1 MVYRDTLIAATGC
14 SHLQLMMG
22 RHIHTTL
29 STLST
34 ALQPRWPNPDLVRQK
49 DFDTKLSYR
58 RNYDRHHEVCPES
71 PGDTVRVRT
80 DNEKSWTNTGVIT
93 NRADTPRSYT
103 VQTESDMYRR
113 NRRHLSVV
121 PLSPIKLPRVTG
133 NQSQLRV
140 VSTEIVTGEVPLNPS
155 PVSANPVLRRS
166 VRSIIRFA
174 RLIEE

>member
-58 RNYDRHHEVCPES
+58 RNYDRHHEVCPLS

-121 PLSPIKLPRVTG
+121 PLSPIKLPPRYW
-133 NQSQLRV
+133 QS
-140 VSTEIVTGEVPLNPS
+140 VSTESCVDRDCNWRSATE
-155 PVSANPVLRRS
+155 PVSS
-166 VRSIIRFA
+166 VRQSSAATISQVDN
-174 RLIEE
+174 